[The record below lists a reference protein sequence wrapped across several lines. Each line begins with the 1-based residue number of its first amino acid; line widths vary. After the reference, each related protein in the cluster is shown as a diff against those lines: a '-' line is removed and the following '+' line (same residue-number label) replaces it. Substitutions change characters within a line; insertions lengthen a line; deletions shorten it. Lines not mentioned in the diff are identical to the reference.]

1 MGVRASNVSFNGDPV
16 DVELTSPYV
25 VLIDPLALD
34 GLRDR
39 LQRVSQLPPVEQR
52 RLLQEL
58 SQPLRI
64 GLHEV
69 KDFRPGVYRVDLG
82 HFERADDSPDPRTV
96 DIDSGTMVLADLVHL
111 ARVARVLTWER
122 YDNALQAPPGDDTA
136 FAEMRTDV
144 GGSYFALI
152 SASADGPFDGDG
164 AFRFRDGAPTRVE

>member
-39 LQRVSQLPPVEQR
+39 LQRASQLPPVEQR

-64 GLHEV
+64 GLHDV
-69 KDFRPGVYRVDLG
+69 KDFRTGVYRVDLG
-82 HFERADDSPDPRTV
+82 GIERPDDPPDPWIV
-96 DIDSGTMVLADLVHL
+96 DIDTGTTVLAALVHL
-111 ARVARVLTWER
+111 GLDARVLT
-122 YDNALQAPPGDDTA
+122 
-136 FAEMRTDV
+136 
-144 GGSYFALI
+144 
-152 SASADGPFDGDG
+152 
-164 AFRFRDGAPTRVE
+164 